1 METPKKEAFQVN
13 MELKE
18 INQLT
23 ADHKVPREDMKRMI
37 AIQGDN
43 QNKKKREGLAW
54 TIVGVT
60 ERPLK
65 TSKEGVNVQD
75 QKNGIEEGKILIL
88 DQEDD
93 LIVETD
99 VREAKVEEDRA
110 LEKDDAGRD
119 PVAVNTGMVDG
130 MTIDETTEDAMDMT
144 TEEMEGSGNKIVWKE
159 ENEKESEKG
168 KEIEVEIEIRGEIGA
183 IEMIELTLMNG
194 LQNRRMRKILGC
206 HP

>member
-1 METPKKEAFQVN
+1 METPRKEAFQAN

-23 ADHKVPREDMKRMI
+23 ADHKGPKEDMKGMI
-37 AIQGDN
+37 AIQGHN

-65 TSKEGVNVQD
+65 TLKEDVSVQD
-75 QKNGIEEGKILIL
+75 QKNGIEEGKIPIL

-93 LIVETD
+93 PTAETD
-99 VREAKVEEDRA
+99 VREAKVGEDRA
-110 LEKDDAGRD
+110 LEKDDADRD
-119 PVAVNTGMVDG
+119 PVVVNTVMVDG
-130 MTIDETTEDAMDMT
+130 MMIDETTEDAMDMT

-168 KEIEVEIEIRGEIGA
+168 KEIEVEIEIREEIGA

-194 LQNRRMRKILGC
+194 LQNRRMRKTLGY